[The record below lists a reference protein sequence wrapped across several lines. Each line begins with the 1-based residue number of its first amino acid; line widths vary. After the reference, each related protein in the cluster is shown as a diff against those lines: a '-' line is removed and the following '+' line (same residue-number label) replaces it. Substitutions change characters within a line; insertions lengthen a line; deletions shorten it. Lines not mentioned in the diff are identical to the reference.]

1 MKWALKPGHCQFY
14 YSNGTA
20 TPTYNYGL
28 SWIIMDN
35 ASSQVT
41 NKRMQKMLKYLFC
54 SKKQRCVGVEPT
66 RDRAERPPSR
76 FEDGETHRGL
86 YTSMHFQLQALL
98 CHVSALAVKLRAST
112 HVQR

>member
-1 MKWALKPGHCQFY
+1 MKWALKPGHYQFY

-76 FEDGETHRGL
+76 FEDGCER
-86 YTSMHFQLQALL
+86 LL
-98 CHVSALAVKLRAST
+98 VSSLDLFRPLLRRPEPNSFLSFCLDVAT
-112 HVQR
+112 V